1 MTQRPTQFIHSDI
14 ARGRQSVN
22 AIFLFDRGTAKARI
36 KICSDS
42 YDFQSFARVEL
53 FSPTDLNWNVVGYIP
68 YPEMKTPHK
77 LAYLPTG
84 TAQEN
89 FMADFDRLL
98 AIVDG
103 LVGFVA
109 APAATG
115 PAVVLFFADIPEGH
129 SVEAGL
135 IGPKFF
141 KDLRSALVHFAQ
153 YVAPRIRDNAELSN
167 SLAICLGL
175 EDDADYESVIAKLP
189 DTELLKLLA
198 ESQEDHLMILCD
210 DYVSFQVMTGSQA
223 FYRVEQVPATLD

>member
-36 KICSDS
+36 KICSDA

-53 FSPTDLNWNVVGYIP
+53 FSTTNLDWNVVGYIP

-77 LAYLPTG
+77 LAYMPTG
-84 TAQEN
+84 TDREN

-98 AIVDG
+98 GIVDG
-103 LVGFVA
+103 LVGVA
-109 APAATG
+109 SPVTTG
-115 PAVVLFFADIPEGH
+115 PVFVLFFADIPEGH

-141 KDLRSALVHFAQ
+141 KDQRSALIRFVQ
-153 YVAPRIRDNAELSN
+153 YLAPRIGDNDELREL
-167 SLAICLGL
+167 LAICLGL
-175 EDDADYESVIAKLP
+175 EEEADCAAVIEKLP
-189 DTELLKLLA
+189 ETELLNLLA
-198 ESQEDHLMILCD
+198 DSQLEHLMILCD
-210 DYVSFQVMTGSQA
+210 SYVSHQVMTGSLA